1 MFNNLKVKK
10 KLLVGYG
17 IVLIMTVL
25 IAVFSMFELKKT
37 NENLENFMVG
47 SVKADDL
54 IKDNRIVSNVAAR
67 YLRDMVIE
75 KMTVIMRKKLQKYR
89 KKSLQSRIILR
100 HFSQWMF
107 WIRMR

>member
-37 NENLENFMVG
+37 NE
-47 SVKADDL
+47 
-54 IKDNRIVSNVAAR
+54 
-67 YLRDMVIE
+67 
-75 KMTVIMRKKLQKYR
+75 
-89 KKSLQSRIILR
+89 KS
-100 HFSQWMF
+100 
-107 WIRMR
+107 

>member
-1 MFNNLKVKK
+1 MK
-10 KLLVGYG
+10 
-17 IVLIMTVL
+17 
-25 IAVFSMFELKKT
+25 
-37 NENLENFMVG
+37 NLENFMVG

-54 IKDNRIVSNVAAR
+54 IKDNQIVSNVAAR
-67 YLRDMVIE
+67 YLGIWLLKKDDSDYAE
-75 KMTVIMRKKLQKYR
+75 KLQKYR

>member
-25 IAVFSMFELKKT
+25 IAVFSMFQLKMA
-37 NENLENFMVG
+37 NENLENFMAG

-54 IKDNRIVSNVAAR
+54 I
-67 YLRDMVIE
+67 
-75 KMTVIMRKKLQKYR
+75 
-89 KKSLQSRIILR
+89 
-100 HFSQWMF
+100 
-107 WIRMR
+107 